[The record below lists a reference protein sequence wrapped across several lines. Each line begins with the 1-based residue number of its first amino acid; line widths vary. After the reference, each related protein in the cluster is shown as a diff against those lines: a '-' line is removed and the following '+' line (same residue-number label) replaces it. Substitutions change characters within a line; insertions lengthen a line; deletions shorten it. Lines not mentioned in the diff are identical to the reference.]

1 MSYDILNRWT
11 SAVIYHSDTATTA
24 KECVERAN
32 LEGADLEGA
41 NLNWANLNRA
51 NLGDLK
57 IIQVGG
63 SKHWIVA
70 LLTPVGCE
78 VRIGCQHHPLAW
90 WLEHYAAIGRTEGYT
105 DAQAAEYGR
114 HLAYVAEWA
123 GGAA

>member
-24 KECVERAN
+24 KKCLERAN
-32 LEGADLEGA
+32 LERANLGGA
-41 NLNWANLNRA
+41 NLEWA

-90 WLEHYAAIGRTEGYT
+90 WLEHYAAIGRTEGYM
-105 DAQAAEYGR
+105 DAQVAEYER
-114 HLAYVAEWA
+114 HLRYVAEWA
-123 GGAA
+123 GVRA